1 MLDLFRAV
9 FLAVGRGGRPSL
21 PKYDLQSV
29 TNLTWLR
36 LYQLKLEFS
45 ASWSAVTSWT
55 KLLFPGLP
63 SFNPRRL
70 MEKVA
75 RGFSKTAHK
84 EVIVSLTMNLDD
96 IGSGLGILRSTIA
109 YGVAMPS
116 VRLDLSHDAVG
127 EMADMYSST
136 HGILNCLFPDKPADD
151 WKDVVKKITTQI
163 KGLKSKKK
171 A

>member
-1 MLDLFRAV
+1 MECRHELDEA
-9 FLAVGRGGRPSL
+9 SL
-21 PKYDLQSV
+21 PGTAFFQPTPAHGESG
-29 TNLTWLR
+29 TWL
-36 LYQLKLEFS
+36 LKD
-45 ASWSAVTSWT
+45 
-55 KLLFPGLP
+55 
-63 SFNPRRL
+63 
-70 MEKVA
+70 
-75 RGFSKTAHK
+75 
-84 EVIVSLTMNLDD
+84 NLDD